1 MQKVILIEDDIGF
14 CPQIAF
20 LKDQIARL
28 VGAGPEF
35 PFGSCAFRIHRL
47 ACLSGMTSRQTGNGA

>member
-47 ACLSGMTSRQTGNGA
+47 AS